1 MYAPHTRRSLKEPS
15 PYDDIYQVAVSEISL
30 TLRRPLYT
38 STNIYPSHLLKVNKN
53 MANVFHN
60 SNSIS
65 LTSEERPSH
74 VVLLAAIKTD
84 WCNHPVTDDG
94 IDAITLRWQQKGYPQ
109 GLSLEDHSVQRIR
122 VIPCPNRSAIGRL
135 IRACSIRLMA

>member
-1 MYAPHTRRSLKEPS
+1 
-15 PYDDIYQVAVSEISL
+15 
-30 TLRRPLYT
+30 
-38 STNIYPSHLLKVNKN
+38 

-60 SNSIS
+60 FNSIS
-65 LTSEERPSH
+65 LTSDERPSH

-109 GLSLEDHSVQRIR
+109 GLSLEDILFKEFELYRARIAAR
-122 VIPCPNRSAIGRL
+122 
-135 IRACSIRLMA
+135 